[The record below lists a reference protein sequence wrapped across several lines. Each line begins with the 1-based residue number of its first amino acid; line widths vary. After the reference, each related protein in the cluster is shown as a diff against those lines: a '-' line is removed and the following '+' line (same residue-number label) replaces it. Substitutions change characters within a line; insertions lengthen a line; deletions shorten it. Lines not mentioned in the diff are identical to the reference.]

1 MDPFSLAAGVAGL
14 VTLVVKITKLVTNY
28 FHGVRRAIEAANEL
42 LDELKALRLT
52 LTHLEILLRNDKK
65 DAFSSTSILVKS
77 TDACSNKLTMLH
89 TKLQDTVRQPLQ
101 KLRWPLNA
109 SFHHEILQH
118 IRNYTQSIH
127 FALTLDGSVLLSKT
141 FEEVVEVL
149 SNQVGV
155 VEHLKQLQ
163 SGANYTHTIAEDT
176 RQIVQNLD
184 AAQSSTKPKISA
196 LHIKTVLI
204 EPTEGQMA
212 DALDRLPLSLDA
224 AFGETLRRIKAQGDS
239 TPELALNCLMW
250 ISHAKRPL
258 TVEDLSDA
266 LAITKTY
273 TCSIPFNVKYRPLQ
287 KQITDSCH
295 GLITVE
301 QKSKIARLAHYSIHE
316 YLRGSQVQTFTD
328 GEKIIA
334 EVCIAYQMLEPFES
348 ECLWEESEISKML
361 DDCPFY
367 AYAARNWGHH
377 VRVADDTGVN
387 QIALNFLRAD
397 SQRARSYQVFQ
408 FSHGRRAEYWEPD
421 EATSCNGLHLA
432 TTFGLTD
439 IVRKFLPDYAIDTPT
454 AASSGFSDL
463 VTLFLS
469 MNADPN
475 WNNWYGTALHC
486 AAEADQT
493 ATIETLLDA
502 GVDVNLQDEHNR
514 VPLLCAMQSG
524 HTAAMRT
531 LLDRGADVNFYDG
544 TCTVLFDAV
553 EMEDPEVVQLLL
565 DYRADPNIISV
576 DTCVPLYVAAVK
588 SDSSIAQML
597 LNHGTKV
604 DTPDV
609 YGRAA
614 LHIAAMLGQDQL
626 IRLFLDRGATIDA
639 QSRDGS
645 TALHLAAEQ
654 GRGKS
659 VRLLL
664 EEGAKLEL
672 TNDGGYT
679 PLQVAAINNET
690 EVLQL
695 LIEAGDECERKYHW
709 NGDPLACS

>member
-1 MDPFSLAAGVAGL
+1 
-14 VTLVVKITKLVTNY
+14 
-28 FHGVRRAIEAANEL
+28 
-42 LDELKALRLT
+42 
-52 LTHLEILLRNDKK
+52 
-65 DAFSSTSILVKS
+65 
-77 TDACSNKLTMLH
+77 
-89 TKLQDTVRQPLQ
+89 
-101 KLRWPLNA
+101 
-109 SFHHEILQH
+109 
-118 IRNYTQSIH
+118 
-127 FALTLDGSVLLSKT
+127 
-141 FEEVVEVL
+141 
-149 SNQVGV
+149 
-155 VEHLKQLQ
+155 
-163 SGANYTHTIAEDT
+163 
-176 RQIVQNLD
+176 
-184 AAQSSTKPKISA
+184 
-196 LHIKTVLI
+196 
-204 EPTEGQMA
+204 MA

-239 TPELALNCLMW
+239 TRELALNCLMW

-258 TVEDLSDA
+258 TVEELSDA

-295 GLITVE
+295 GLITVD

-316 YLRGSQVQTFTD
+316 YLRGSQVQTFAD

-348 ECLWEESEISKML
+348 ECLWEESEILKML

-367 AYAARNWGHH
+367 AYAARKWVCFPFILRLFPYLEIIHCPISWTVSSIRPPLTHALQGHH

-408 FSHGRRAEYWEPD
+408 FSLGRRAEYWDPD

-432 TTFGLTD
+432 AMFGLTD
-439 IVRKFLPDYAIDTPT
+439 IVRKYLPDYAIDTPT
-454 AASSGFSDL
+454 VMGTTALIKAASSGFSDL

-475 WNNWYGTALHC
+475 RNNWYGTALHC

-514 VPLLCAMQSG
+514 VPLFCATQSG

-531 LLDRGADVNFYDG
+531 LLDRGADVNFYNG
-544 TCTVLFDAV
+544 TCTVLYGAV
-553 EMEDPEVVQLLL
+553 QSREGPEVVQLLL
-565 DYRADPNIISV
+565 DYRADPNIISIYR
-576 DTCVPLYVAAVK
+576 CAPLHAAAMN
-588 SDSSIAQML
+588 SASLIAQML
-597 LNHGTKV
+597 LDHGAKV

-609 YGRAA
+609 YGQTA
-614 LHIAAMLGQDQL
+614 LHIAAMLGEDQL

-672 TNDGGYT
+672 TNDRGYT

-695 LIEAGDECERKYHW
+695 LI
-709 NGDPLACS
+709 